1 MTHRKVG
8 LKPAK
13 WYSQHERENPRTLH
27 RRTPPSLTRAHT
39 PQHHR
44 SNTAASPWQGSG
56 ASAQIEEG
64 TMSENLNEIEAP
76 ACPECNEN
84 YTYEMGELWA
94 CPMCGHEWERT
105 AAGETEEAAGSKV
118 LDSVGNELVDGDSVT
133 IVKGLKVKGGADIK
147 AGTKVRGI
155 RLLESPVNGHD
166 IEAKVPGAGQMYL
179 KSSVVKKA

>member
-1 MTHRKVG
+1 
-8 LKPAK
+8 
-13 WYSQHERENPRTLH
+13 
-27 RRTPPSLTRAHT
+27 
-39 PQHHR
+39 
-44 SNTAASPWQGSG
+44 
-56 ASAQIEEG
+56 
-64 TMSENLNEIEAP
+64 
-76 ACPECNEN
+76 
-84 YTYEMGELWA
+84 
-94 CPMCGHEWERT
+94 MCGHEWERT

-133 IVKGLKVKGGADIK
+133 IVKGPEGQGAAQTVK

>member
-1 MTHRKVG
+1 M
-8 LKPAK
+8 
-13 WYSQHERENPRTLH
+13 
-27 RRTPPSLTRAHT
+27 
-39 PQHHR
+39 
-44 SNTAASPWQGSG
+44 QGSG

-105 AAGETEEAAGSKV
+105 AEGEVEEETGTKV

>member
-1 MTHRKVG
+1 
-8 LKPAK
+8 
-13 WYSQHERENPRTLH
+13 
-27 RRTPPSLTRAHT
+27 
-39 PQHHR
+39 
-44 SNTAASPWQGSG
+44 
-56 ASAQIEEG
+56 
-64 TMSENLNEIEAP
+64 MSENLNEIEAP

-84 YTYEMGELWA
+84 YTYEMGALWA

-118 LDSVGNELVDGDSVT
+118 LDSVT
-133 IVKGLKVKGGADIK
+133 IVKGLKVKGGADSK

>member
-1 MTHRKVG
+1 
-8 LKPAK
+8 
-13 WYSQHERENPRTLH
+13 
-27 RRTPPSLTRAHT
+27 
-39 PQHHR
+39 
-44 SNTAASPWQGSG
+44 
-56 ASAQIEEG
+56 
-64 TMSENLNEIEAP
+64 MSENLNEIEAP

-105 AAGETEEAAGSKV
+105 AAGETEEEAGSKV
-118 LDSVGNELVDGDSVT
+118 LDSVGNELVDG
-133 IVKGLKVKGGADIK
+133 DIK

>member
-1 MTHRKVG
+1 MRFT
-8 LKPAK
+8 PAK

-27 RRTPPSLTRAHT
+27 RRAPPSLTRAHT
-39 PQHHR
+39 PQPHSR
-44 SNTAASPWQGSG
+44 GGG

-105 AAGETEEAAGSKV
+105 AAGETEEESGSKV

>member
-1 MTHRKVG
+1 
-8 LKPAK
+8 
-13 WYSQHERENPRTLH
+13 
-27 RRTPPSLTRAHT
+27 
-39 PQHHR
+39 
-44 SNTAASPWQGSG
+44 
-56 ASAQIEEG
+56 
-64 TMSENLNEIEAP
+64 MSENLNEIEAP

-94 CPMCGHEWERT
+94 CPMCGHEWERA
-105 AAGETEEAAGSKV
+105 AAGETEEEAGSKV
-118 LDSVGNELVDGDSVT
+118 HDSVGNELVDGDSVT

>member
-1 MTHRKVG
+1 
-8 LKPAK
+8 
-13 WYSQHERENPRTLH
+13 
-27 RRTPPSLTRAHT
+27 
-39 PQHHR
+39 
-44 SNTAASPWQGSG
+44 
-56 ASAQIEEG
+56 
-64 TMSENLNEIEAP
+64 MSENLNEIEAP

-133 IVKGLKVKGGADIK
+133 IVKGLKIKGGADIK

-166 IEAKVPGAGQMYL
+166 IEAKVPGAGQMVPEVL
-179 KSSVVKKA
+179 RGEEGISQEGISPGDISQEDVTPPVRRRKGGPSRTSSR

>member
-1 MTHRKVG
+1 
-8 LKPAK
+8 
-13 WYSQHERENPRTLH
+13 
-27 RRTPPSLTRAHT
+27 
-39 PQHHR
+39 
-44 SNTAASPWQGSG
+44 
-56 ASAQIEEG
+56 
-64 TMSENLNEIEAP
+64 MSENLNEIEAP
-76 ACPECNEN
+76 ACPECTEN

-105 AAGETEEAAGSKV
+105 AAGETEEEAGAKV

>member
-1 MTHRKVG
+1 MQFALT
-8 LKPAK
+8 K

-39 PQHHR
+39 LQPHTTGER
-44 SNTAASPWQGSG
+44 RIRTDRR
-56 ASAQIEEG
+56 G

-105 AAGETEEAAGSKV
+105 AAGETEEEAGAKV

>member
-1 MTHRKVG
+1 
-8 LKPAK
+8 
-13 WYSQHERENPRTLH
+13 
-27 RRTPPSLTRAHT
+27 
-39 PQHHR
+39 
-44 SNTAASPWQGSG
+44 
-56 ASAQIEEG
+56 
-64 TMSENLNEIEAP
+64 MSENLNEIEAP
-76 ACPECNEN
+76 ACPECSEN

-94 CPMCGHEWERT
+94 CPMCGEAE
-105 AAGETEEAAGSKV
+105 EEAGTKV